1 MEDYFSMEWG
11 WHGDGF
17 RMIHAHYVYYA
28 LSFFLFFSSFIYL
41 FLAVLGVCCCAGEA
55 TL

>member
-17 RMIHAHYVYYA
+17 RMIHAHYIYYA
-28 LSFFLFFSSFIYL
+28 LSFFLFLVCL
-41 FLAVLGVCCCAGEA
+41 FLAVLGVCCRTGEA
-55 TL
+55 AL